1 MEPGRSATPVGCIT
15 PNWRESASLR
25 PGRSVPSLKRP
36 TDNEISRTIVNKGS
50 IWRPRRTKLRHD
62 GRQSHDRFL
71 ASHLTRDGARANL
84 HLMISSKTYFQ
95 RLLIPGFGTPTLRRS
110 LYIRFYISDTSGFAD
125 GPVGISGVFSS
136 NYFSSTDYFQVYL
149 FVEFLGGTIRFEFL
163 DKRDFWTTP
172 TVERYQE
179 QFVGAAAE
187 SNHRIGPTG
196 CWPSS
201 FWRVRYTWCC
211 GARGKLQR
219 LYGVGD
225 GRSRREGMDGG

>member
-1 MEPGRSATPVGCIT
+1 MDPSA
-15 PNWRESASLR
+15 
-25 PGRSVPSLKRP
+25 
-36 TDNEISRTIVNKGS
+36 
-50 IWRPRRTKLRHD
+50 
-62 GRQSHDRFL
+62 
-71 ASHLTRDGARANL
+71 
-84 HLMISSKTYFQ
+84 FQ
-95 RLLIPGFGTPTLRRS
+95 AF
-110 LYIRFYISDTSGFAD
+110 
-125 GPVGISGVFSS
+125 FSS

-225 GRSRREGMDGG
+225 GRSRREGMEDERSVSDHLWLLEWARQRMDGRTACAVHVCFFTTRSRQEESGTEQTDVEAKRITVLTKSQQATMDV